1 MKQNKYA
8 NLRAERFERENRRFE
23 NLEHN
28 ESNQTTVLAA
38 KVENNAG
45 KKNYGGA
52 AFNIVNQD
60 FDINNKG

>member
-8 NLRAERFERENRRFE
+8 NLRAERFERENARFE

-28 ESNQTTVLAA
+28 EGNQTTVLAA
-38 KVENNAG
+38 KIENNAG